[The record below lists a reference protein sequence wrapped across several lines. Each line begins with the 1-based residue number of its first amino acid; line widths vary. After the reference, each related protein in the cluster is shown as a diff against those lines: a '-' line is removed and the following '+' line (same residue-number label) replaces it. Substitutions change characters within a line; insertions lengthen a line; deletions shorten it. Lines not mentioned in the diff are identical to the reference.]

1 MQNFSQ
7 EKSKV
12 MNNKLNYNLI
22 ITAVFI
28 FIFLIA
34 AAVSADNH
42 SIKSNVIVFGGEPE
56 GVAAACASARAGM
69 NTIIIMEREN
79 PGGLMTYGAL
89 NFLDLNYNKN
99 GKNINKGFFNEWHKM
114 IGGKISFDPL
124 KAEKAFWRLLNNE
137 NNIEILNNARLKKV
151 TVKEN
156 KIENIVI
163 IKNGIRKTLKA
174 DIIIDA
180 SQDGKLAAEAGNP
193 YFYGQEDINIPNRV
207 MASTQILKFKNINYH
222 KLYKSI
228 KNKEFSDT
236 YINENHA
243 WGFPDFGKKYM
254 PVDDMLKLR
263 GLNIVFTENRKTAY
277 INALLLFNVNPLDP
291 QSVENAK
298 IGAHREADH
307 ILKYLNENLPGFSN
321 AVLADFPSELYRR
334 ESRHF
339 LTRYQ
344 LSVKDQFMQRIFKDT
359 ITIASYPL
367 DYQASGKQYPGFV
380 LFNPEYYAVPLR
392 SLLSININNLM
403 IVGRSSGYSSL
414 AASSARVIPV
424 GMNTGQAAGIAA
436 AEAVKNNLELIDI
449 VYDKNILEKI
459 RQSLNIDLKKY
470 PQEKPL
476 ISDEKVLPYLTEL
489 LSWGISIGGYSND
502 FKLEDKINEKTF
514 TAMILKGMQ
523 RKETELLY
531 EWVPGSLETLS
542 KNRNLT
548 SQNALKLLLAA
559 MSRPVLKIN
568 PKDYFA
574 LADKLN
580 IIPAEIRDVFKKNS
594 VLQGREA
601 IILAGHFINQF
612 ETPERLKYIRGE
624 YFD

>member
-7 EKSKV
+7 EKSKL
-12 MNNKLNYNLI
+12 MNNKLNYKLI
-22 ITAVFI
+22 ITA
-28 FIFLIA
+28 FLILIFSIT

-42 SIKSNVIVFGGEPE
+42 SIKSDVIIFGGEPE
-56 GVAAACASARAGM
+56 GVAAACASARSGM
-69 NTIIIMEREN
+69 NTILIMEREN

-99 GKNINKGFFNEWHKM
+99 GKNINKGFFYEWHQM
-114 IGGKISFDPL
+114 VGGKISFDPQ
-124 KAEKAFWRLLNNE
+124 KAEKSFWELLNNE
-137 NNIEILNNARLKKV
+137 KNIEILNNAELKKII
-151 TVKEN
+151 VKDDEI
-156 KIENIVI
+156 KNIVI
-163 IKNGIRKTLKA
+163 NKNGIQKTLKA
-174 DIIIDA
+174 DVIIDA

-193 YFYGQEDINIPNRV
+193 YFYGQEDINVPNRV
-207 MASTQILKFKNINYH
+207 MASTQILKFENINYQ

-228 KNKEFSDT
+228 KNREFSYT

-243 WGFPDFGKKYM
+243 WGFSDFGKKYI
-254 PVDDMLKLR
+254 PENDMLKLR
-263 GLNIVFTENRKTAY
+263 GLNIVFTENKNTAY
-277 INALLLFNVNPLDP
+277 INALLLFNVDPLDS
-291 QSVENAK
+291 QSVENAQK
-298 IGAHREADH
+298 RARREADH

-321 AVLADFPSELYRR
+321 AVLADFPPELYRR

-344 LSVKDQFMQRIFKDT
+344 LSVKDQFMQRIFRDT

-392 SLLSININNLM
+392 SLLSVSINNLM

-424 GMNTGQAAGIAA
+424 GMNTGQSAGITA

-449 VYDKNILEKI
+449 VYEKNILEKI

-476 ISDEKVLPYLTEL
+476 ISDKKVLPYLTEL
-489 LSWGISIGGYSND
+489 LSWGISIGGYNND
-502 FKLEDKINEKTF
+502 FKIEEKINEKTF

-523 RKETELLY
+523 RKETKLLY

-568 PKDYFA
+568 SDDYFA
-574 LADKLN
+574 LADKLD
-580 IIPAEIRDVFKKNS
+580 IIPAEIRDVMKKNS
-594 VLQGREA
+594 ILRGREA
-601 IILAGHFINQF
+601 LILAGHFINQF